1 MSSQRFATFFLEFLM
16 PAKLD
21 AFPPLRLTASQS
33 RALQIVSTVLHVR
46 PQLFVHIIR
55 YFGAAKNRV
64 EPRPNVSFQ
73 VHRSLLFALFPAQGD
88 HWIDLHR
95 PSRRQIRGKGT
106 NH

>member
-1 MSSQRFATFFLEFLM
+1 MQQRVQETSSQRFATFFLEFLM

-21 AFPPLRLTASQS
+21 ACPPLRLTASQS

-64 EPRPNVSFQ
+64 EPRDRKSTRLNSSHITISYAVFC
-73 VHRSLLFALFPAQGD
+73 L
-88 HWIDLHR
+88 
-95 PSRRQIRGKGT
+95 KKK
-106 NH
+106 N